1 MRNGVRK
8 TMEPEAAESYMRRVY
23 SIRAIVIMVMAA
35 VIWYTKVG
43 YYLKNKA
50 IKINP
55 GGNAAK

>member
-1 MRNGVRK
+1 
-8 TMEPEAAESYMRRVY
+8 MEPEAAESYMRRVY